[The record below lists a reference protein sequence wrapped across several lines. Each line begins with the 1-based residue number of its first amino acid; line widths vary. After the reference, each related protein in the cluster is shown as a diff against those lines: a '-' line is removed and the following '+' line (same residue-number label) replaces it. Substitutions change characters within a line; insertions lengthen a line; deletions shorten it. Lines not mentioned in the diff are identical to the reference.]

1 MKRFL
6 AIILVGILCCGMLAG
21 CSDTQNEEPLQSSQR
36 PASGEAVT
44 PSVGAVDSAA
54 SDAQPEDTTP
64 SAAQA
69 YDGIVDL
76 TQLSSTMVYA
86 EVYNMM
92 MTPEAYIGKTIKMN
106 GLYYASNNPELEIYY
121 HFVIIEDATACC
133 AQGLEFILN
142 GEHTYPDDYP
152 EDETPVEVTG
162 VWGSYEEDG
171 NTYYY
176 IAADDIAV
184 L

>member
-1 MKRFL
+1 MKK
-6 AIILVGILCCGMLAG
+6 IHTMILIGVLCCGILAG
-21 CSDTQNEEPLQSSQR
+21 CSGTQSDEGRPPVQS
-36 PASGEAVT
+36 PAPFETVT
-44 PSVGAVDSAA
+44 PSGSATDNKP
-54 SDAQPEDTTP
+54 DAQPGDE
-64 SAAQA
+64 SLSAQA
-69 YDGIVDL
+69 DSGIVDL

-92 MTPEAYIGKTIKMN
+92 MTPEDYVGRTVKTT
-106 GLYYASNNPELEIYY
+106 GLYYASYNPDLDVYY

-133 AQGLEFILN
+133 VQGLEFILS

-152 EDETPVEVTG
+152 ADETAVEVSG
-162 VWGSYEEDG
+162 IWGSYEEEG

-176 IAADDIAV
+176 IAADDVTV